1 MYLVVLRKWTHL
13 FPIDMM
19 HPYGRR
25 RRGVNGLIG
34 AVMLKVNGMYWCP
47 FILKLKYKLIRI
59 VLKLRS
65 LFEEI

>member
-13 FPIDMM
+13 FPIVMM

-34 AVMLKVNGMYWCP
+34 AVMLKVDNMYSCP

-59 VLKLRS
+59 GLKVGL

>member
-25 RRGVNGLIG
+25 RRGVNGLMG
-34 AVMLKVNGMYWCP
+34 AAMLKVDNMYSCT
-47 FILKLKYKLIRI
+47 FILRLMYKLIRI
-59 VLKLRS
+59 VL
-65 LFEEI
+65 

>member
-1 MYLVVLRKWTHL
+1 MYLEILRKWTHL
-13 FPIDMM
+13 FPIVIL

-34 AVMLKVNGMYWCP
+34 AVMLKVDNICSCP
-47 FILKLKYKLIRI
+47 FILGLMYKLIRI
-59 VLKLRS
+59 RLKLRL